1 MNNHTK
7 ALMLGL
13 SFSLLTAC
21 GGGGDGSGTGQM
33 TVRLTDAPVDSAE
46 RVVVEFAGIELHQ
59 GGATPQ
65 RFIFDTPQQIDLLQL
80 TGGENRILL
89 DAVTI
94 PAGRYQQLRLLIN
107 ADEDINTEESFIE
120 FKDGAIH
127 PLHVPSGELK
137 LVSGFTVP
145 EDGFADFTID
155 FDLRK
160 SVTEPGKSGKPY
172 ILRPT
177 LRLVATNSAGAIEGV
192 ISASQAAEG
201 CVPNSIDPVV
211 YVYPGSGVTPDDIGS
226 TTEPL
231 SSASATPNDQGDYV
245 YHAAFLPAGDYTVA
259 FTCMAA
265 ADDPATDDDID
276 FSATSNVAV
285 TSGTTSTVDFP

>member
-21 GGGGDGSGTGQM
+21 GGGSGTGQM

-46 RVVVEFAGIELHQ
+46 EVVVEFAGIELHQ

-65 RFIFDTPQQIDLLQL
+65 RFIFDTPQQIDLLEL
-80 TGGENRILL
+80 TGGDNKILL
-89 DAVTI
+89 DTVTI
-94 PAGRYQQLRLLIN
+94 PAGRYQQLRLLVN
-107 ADEDINTEESFIE
+107 TDEVRTEKSFIK
-120 FKDGAIH
+120 FKDGGTH

-177 LRLVATNSAGAIEGV
+177 LRLVETNLAGAIEGV
-192 ISASQAAEG
+192 ISASQAAAGG
-201 CVPNSIDPVV
+201 CVPDSIDPVV
-211 YVYPGSGVTPDDIGS
+211 YIYPGAGVTPDDIGS
-226 TTEPL
+226 TTEPV

-265 ADDPATDDDID
+265 ADDPATDDDIV
-276 FSATSNVAV
+276 FSTPVDVTVTTGNTSNV
-285 TSGTTSTVDFP
+285 DFP

>member
-1 MNNHTK
+1 
-7 ALMLGL
+7 
-13 SFSLLTAC
+13 
-21 GGGGDGSGTGQM
+21 M

-94 PAGRYQQLRLLIN
+94 PAGRYQQLRLLAN
-107 ADEDINTEESFIE
+107 AGQDA
-120 FKDGAIH
+120 KDSYIVVSGNQHALYI
-127 PLHVPSGELK
+127 PSSAQSGLK
-137 LVSGFTVP
+137 LVGGFTVP
-145 EDGFADFTID
+145 EGGSADFTID

-160 SVTEPGKSGKPY
+160 SVTKPGNSGDAY

-177 LRLVATNSAGAIEGV
+177 LRLVETNSAGAIEGV
-192 ISASQAAEG
+192 ISASQAAAEG
-201 CVPNSIDPVV
+201 CIPNSIDPVV
-211 YVYPGSGVTPDDIGS
+211 YIYPGAGATPDDIGS

-265 ADDPATDDDID
+265 ADDPATDDDIV
-276 FSATSNVAV
+276 FSTPINVAV
-285 TSGTTSTVDFP
+285 TTGSASTVDFP